1 MQLRQL
7 AELAAEICASTQY
20 PVFPFGPNKQPLCRH
35 GLYDATDRPEK
46 AYALFMQHP
55 DAAFVGVPMGPRT
68 NLICIDVDPAGMK
81 PWLYLKWK
89 RLGNTLMHRT
99 PRGGVHIYYRLPGPP
114 NPVITSRQ
122 ICDGRPLLAHGVDI
136 LSEGRSVIWA
146 GDGYSVIQDEPIG
159 EMPSWMIR
167 QLLRKP
173 EKPKERRYSTPASD
187 AANRLL
193 NYVRR
198 SKDGERN
205 NVLFWASCRL
215 SEIVREGGLGES
227 EAIAAAAAA
236 GVDAGLGELEAWR
249 TATSGV
255 RGGSR

>member
-1 MQLRQL
+1 MTLQ
-7 AELAAEICASTQY
+7 ELAKLAARICADTKFF
-20 PVFPFGPNKQPLCRH
+20 VFPFGADKIPATLH
-35 GLYDATDRPEK
+35 GLYDAVDRPEQ
-46 AYALFMQHP
+46 ARALFLAHP
-55 DAAFVGVPMGPRT
+55 ASRYVGVPTGVK
-68 NLICIDVDPAGMK
+68 NGIICIDVDPAGMK